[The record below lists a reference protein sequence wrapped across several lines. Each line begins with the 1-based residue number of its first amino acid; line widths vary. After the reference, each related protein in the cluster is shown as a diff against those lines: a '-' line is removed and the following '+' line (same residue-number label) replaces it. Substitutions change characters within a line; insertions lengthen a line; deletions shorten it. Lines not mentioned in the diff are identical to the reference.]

1 MSFHFIPVRWFD
13 KNTVK
18 HLRLPFSFFLMP
30 VFLFALSQSN
40 IIKWT
45 DTLLAFFILHALVFP
60 SSNGYNS
67 YQDRDESSI
76 GGLKYPPKVTV
87 HLYYATLLM
96 DIAAILL
103 GMLISAWFSLMVFV
117 FVIISRAY
125 SYREIRLKKYPFA
138 GFLTVFLFQG
148 AFVYLMSATAVSG
161 FNIQDIL
168 SPASII
174 CMAVS
179 SLFIGS
185 IYPLT
190 QIYQHQADKN
200 DGVISLSYKLGYTGT
215 FIFSGILFS
224 LAVLLLLY
232 YFNQK
237 QQITPL
243 ILFLL
248 MMLPVIVRLSVWFAK
263 VRKDAAQADFDNT
276 MAINMLTSSV
286 MNLYFLLLIINRYGN
301 WF

>member
-1 MSFHFIPVRWFD
+1 MSFHFMPVQWFD
-13 KNTVK
+13 KNTIK

-40 IIKWT
+40 TINWM
-45 DTLLAFFILHALVFP
+45 DTLLAFFILHFLVFP

-67 YQDRDESSI
+67 YQDKDEGSI

-96 DIAAILL
+96 DIAAVLL
-103 GMLISAWFSLMVFV
+103 GLLISVYFSVMILIF
-117 FVIISRAY
+117 IGISRAY
-125 SYREIRLKKYPFA
+125 SYRDIRLKKYPLI
-138 GFLTVFLFQG
+138 GFLTVFFFQG
-148 AFVYLMSATAVSG
+148 AFVYLMSETAVSG
-161 FNIQDIL
+161 FKMQDVF
-168 SPASII
+168 SQSSFI

-215 FIFSGILFS
+215 FLFSGILFS
-224 LAVLLLLY
+224 IAVVLLLY

-237 QQITPL
+237 QQIIPL
-243 ILFLL
+243 IIFLI
-248 MMLPVIVRLSVWFAK
+248 MMLPVIVRLSLWFAK
-263 VRKDAAQADFDNT
+263 VRKDTVHADFDNT
-276 MAINMLTSSV
+276 MAINMLTSSI

>member
-1 MSFHFIPVRWFD
+1 MSFHFMPVQWFD
-13 KNTVK
+13 KNTIK
-18 HLRLPFSFFLMP
+18 HLRIPFSFFLMP

-40 IIKWT
+40 TINWM
-45 DTLLAFFILHALVFP
+45 DTLLAFFILHFLVFP

-67 YQDRDESSI
+67 YQDKDEGSI

-96 DIAAILL
+96 DIAAVLL
-103 GMLISAWFSLMVFV
+103 GLLISVYFSVMILIF
-117 FVIISRAY
+117 IGISRAY
-125 SYREIRLKKYPFA
+125 SYRDIRLKKYPLI
-138 GFLTVFLFQG
+138 GFLTVFFFQG
-148 AFVYLMSATAVSG
+148 AFVYLMSETAVSG
-161 FNIQDIL
+161 FKMQDVF
-168 SPASII
+168 SQSSFI

-215 FIFSGILFS
+215 FLFSGILFS
-224 LAVLLLLY
+224 IAVVLLLY

-237 QQITPL
+237 QQIIPL
-243 ILFLL
+243 IIFLI
-248 MMLPVIVRLSVWFAK
+248 MMLPVIVRLSLWFAM
-263 VRKDAAQADFDNT
+263 VRRDAVHADFDNT
-276 MAINMLTSSV
+276 MAINMLTSSI